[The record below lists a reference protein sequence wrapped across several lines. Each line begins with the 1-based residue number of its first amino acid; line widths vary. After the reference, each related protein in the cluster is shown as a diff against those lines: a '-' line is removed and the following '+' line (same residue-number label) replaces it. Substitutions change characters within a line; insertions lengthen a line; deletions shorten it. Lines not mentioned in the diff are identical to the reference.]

1 MSGLGME
8 AVEPHEPGSL
18 SLLHARLNESS
29 RNTEAPAYG

>member
-8 AVEPHEPGSL
+8 AIEPREPGSL
-18 SLLHARLNESS
+18 SLLHARLNEPS